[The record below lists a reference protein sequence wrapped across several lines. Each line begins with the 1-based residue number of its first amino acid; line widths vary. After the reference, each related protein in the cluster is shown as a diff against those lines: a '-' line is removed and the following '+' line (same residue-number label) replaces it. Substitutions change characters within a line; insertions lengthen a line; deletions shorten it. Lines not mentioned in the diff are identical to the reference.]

1 MIFIPLLNAHDMSLH
16 YRFVNPLLNQK
27 IFETKNG
34 KTLFS
39 LGVLLFTLARDR
51 EIKTSCHSRIHH

>member
-27 IFETKNG
+27 ILETKNG

-39 LGVLLFTLARDR
+39 LVCYYFLLKAEANKSGHTY
-51 EIKTSCHSRIHH
+51 